1 MGYKH
6 SNELFFIAAFLTVIV
21 IRSAIYLSRY
31 FMPETHLIYKG
42 YIIHHFWFGFIFIL
56 ISLLVSSKY
65 LKMKSILL
73 GAGFGPIIDELVF
86 MIYGGGGYS
95 NYWSLPSVLGM
106 MLCLIVVFVFRRRIS
121 YTHKTD
127 KKQKTN

>member
-1 MGYKH
+1 MGDKH
-6 SNELFFIAAFLTVIV
+6 SNELFFISAFLTVIV

-56 ISLLVSSKY
+56 ISLLLSSKY
-65 LKMKSILL
+65 LRMKSILL
-73 GAGFGPIIDELVF
+73 GVGFGPLIDELVF

-127 KKQKTN
+127 KKQKEK